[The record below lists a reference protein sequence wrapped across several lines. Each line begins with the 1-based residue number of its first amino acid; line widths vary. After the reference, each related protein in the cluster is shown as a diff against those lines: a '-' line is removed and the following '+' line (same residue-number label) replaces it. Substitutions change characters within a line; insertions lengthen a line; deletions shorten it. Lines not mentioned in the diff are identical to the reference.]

1 MRLTRPRQRI
11 WYVAVGLALALS
23 PAPLRASIIEREL
36 LETLQTAPPEQEI
49 PVLVAFAGRTGLAPV
64 GSVANQRGTRR
75 AELVMGLRRQADDAQ
90 QPARELLRGR
100 TLEEPVSLWAINAMA
115 VSARPSVIHELA
127 ALPGVSSVR
136 PDVTIKLQ
144 ASAAGAAPV
153 PGWNLAAVRAPELW
167 AAGHRGAGVVVA
179 VVDSGVDVAHR
190 DLAGRFRGG
199 DNSWFDPSGR
209 HATPYDGEGHGTQA
223 AGLIVGESALG
234 VAPHA
239 VWIAAKIFDDD
250 GTAKLSAIHQGFQ
263 WLLDPDNDPATDDAP
278 DVVNNSWGFPEEVNE
293 CFREFEPD
301 IAVLKAAGMAVVFA
315 AGNDGPASSSSVS
328 PGNNLGGFAVGA
340 VDDRGIIEISSSRGP
355 SACGG
360 IFPHVVAPGVDVQ
373 TTDLTFGGA
382 VPGSLATVTGSS
394 FAAPHAAGVM
404 ALLRGA
410 YPQATPEQL
419 EGALLAGA
427 RDLGEPGADNEYGHG
442 LIDDAAALAA
452 LGGVLGA
459 PACRDGDGDCY
470 YPSAGCGTALDCN
483 DGDPAVHPGAAE
495 QPADGI
501 DQDCDG
507 ADGSHL
513 RVRRRLG
520 RASPGNAAPAAARGE
535 Q

>member
-1 MRLTRPRQRI
+1 VRATRRPQRMRHA
-11 WYVAVGLALALS
+11 VAGLALALS
-23 PAPLRASIIEREL
+23 AAPLCAGVIEREL
-36 LETLQTAPPEQEI
+36 LEILRTAPPEQEI
-49 PVLVAFAGRTGLAPV
+49 PVLVAFAGPADLPPAR
-64 GSVANQRGTRR
+64 SVANQRAARR
-75 AELVMGLRRQADDAQ
+75 AELVTALRQQAADAQ

-100 TLEEPVSLWAINAMA
+100 TLEEPISLWAINGMA
-115 VSARPSVIHELA
+115 VSARPPVIRELA
-127 ALPGVSSVR
+127 ALTGVSSVR
-136 PDVTIKLQ
+136 LDATVKLQ

-153 PGWNLAAVRAPELW
+153 PGWNLAAVRAPGLW
-167 AAGHRGAGVVVA
+167 ASGYRGAGVVVA

-199 DNSWFDPSGR
+199 DNSWFDPSGK
-209 HATPYDGEGHGTQA
+209 HATPYDRDGHGTQA
-223 AGLIVGESALG
+223 AGLIVGESTLG

-239 VWIAAKIFDDD
+239 MWIAAKIFDDD

-278 DVVNNSWGFPEEVNE
+278 DVVNNSWGFPEKVNE

-301 IAVLKAAGMAVVFA
+301 IAVLKAAGLAVVFA

-328 PGNNLGGFAVGA
+328 PANNAGGFAVGA
-340 VDDRGIIEISSSRGP
+340 VDESGIVEISSSRGP

-360 IFPHVVAPGVDVQ
+360 IFPHVAAPGVDVQ
-373 TTDLTFGGA
+373 TTDLTFGGV

-410 YPQATPEQL
+410 YPQATPDQL
-419 EGALLAGA
+419 EEALLAGA
-427 RDLGEPGADNEYGHG
+427 HDLGEPGADNEYGHG
-442 LIDDAAALAA
+442 LIDATAALAA
-452 LGGVLGA
+452 LDGVLGA
-459 PACRDGDGDCY
+459 PACRDGDGDGY
-470 YPSAGCGTALDCN
+470 YPTNGCGTALDCN
-483 DGDPAVHPGAAE
+483 DGDPTIHPGAAE
-495 QPADGI
+495 QPGDGV

-507 ADGSHL
+507 AGGSRP

-520 RASPGNAAPAAARGE
+520 RASYGNAAPAAARGE
-535 Q
+535 R